1 MITWGCVT
9 VKVPLWEEAAP
20 LKETVVA
27 GKGANKLLLIDISGF
42 LMEQSPSRWLGWGSR
57 INLPARVKEEL
68 QKASGDDR
76 IKGLILR
83 INSPGGTVTAADLI
97 YHELVRFKQ
106 ERGLKIVACVTGL
119 AASGGYYLAQAADR
133 IVAQPTSIIGSI
145 GVLAL
150 KFNIKGLLDKLGVD
164 TELVK
169 TGKLKDLWSPFR
181 PGTPEEERLMQGIIN
196 DFYQRFVTIVAE
208 NRHLSRKEILKYAD
222 GRILTAGQAQEAKLI
237 DRVGYLEDAI
247 ASAQEMSCLAEAR
260 VVMYHRPDSY
270 RNNIYS
276 QMMGDPL
283 PGMVNRGGRP
293 EALPGDSLPDFLY
306 LWWPESPR

>member
-1 MITWGCVT
+1 VT

-20 LKETVVA
+20 LKETVVS
-27 GKGANKLLLIDISGF
+27 GKGANKLLLLDISGF

-57 INLPARVKEEL
+57 VNLSARIKEEL
-68 QKASGDDR
+68 QKAARDDR

-97 YHELVRFKQ
+97 YHELAQFKK
-106 ERGLKIVACVTGL
+106 EHGLKIVACVTGL
-119 AASGGYYLAQAADR
+119 AASGGYYVAQAADQ
-133 IVAQPTSIIGSI
+133 IVAQPTALIGSI

-208 NRHLSRKEILKYAD
+208 NRRISRQEVLKYAD
-222 GRILTAGQAQEAKLI
+222 GRIFTAGQAQAGNLI
-237 DRVGYLEDAI
+237 DRIGYLEDAI
-247 ASAQEMSCLAEAR
+247 TLAQEIRGLEETR

-276 QMMGDPL
+276 QMLGDQLVNMG
-283 PGMVNRGGRP
+283 NRAWQP